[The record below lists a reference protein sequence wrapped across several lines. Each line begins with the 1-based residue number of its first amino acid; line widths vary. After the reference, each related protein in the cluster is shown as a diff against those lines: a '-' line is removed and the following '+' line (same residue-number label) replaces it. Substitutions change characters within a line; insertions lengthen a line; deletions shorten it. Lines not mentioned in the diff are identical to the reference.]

1 MGSYCPTCP
10 PFVQKITLH
19 FGPGMQTKEVLV
31 QRYREDF
38 DAFGFDRFDPKY
50 GDTSRPNIMSALPS

>member
-1 MGSYCPTCP
+1 
-10 PFVQKITLH
+10 
-19 FGPGMQTKEVLV
+19 MQTKEVLV